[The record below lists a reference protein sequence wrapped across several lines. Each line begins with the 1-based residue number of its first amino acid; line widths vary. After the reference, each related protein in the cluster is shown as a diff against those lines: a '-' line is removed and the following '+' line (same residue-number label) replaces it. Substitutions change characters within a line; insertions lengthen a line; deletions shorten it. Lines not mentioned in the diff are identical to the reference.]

1 MALVNDEDV
10 LEACICIGLNMI
22 EVSLP
27 LSQKMIYIGPVPHF
41 MVFGVMILCPE
52 MICTG
57 VVVGI
62 IVFENVDFVVA
73 VLIDVDESN
82 VFVNGDVVLFIE
94 LRFV

>member
-1 MALVNDEDV
+1 
-10 LEACICIGLNMI
+10 
-22 EVSLP
+22 
-27 LSQKMIYIGPVPHF
+27 MIYTGPVPDC
-41 MVFGVMILCPE
+41 MVFVVMVLFPDTIR
-52 MICTG
+52 TG

-73 VLIDVDESN
+73 VLFDVDESN

>member
-1 MALVNDEDV
+1 
-10 LEACICIGLNMI
+10 
-22 EVSLP
+22 
-27 LSQKMIYIGPVPHF
+27 MIYTGPVPDF
-41 MVFGVMILCPE
+41 MVILCPD

-73 VLIDVDESN
+73 VLIDVYESN

-94 LRFV
+94 LLFV

>member
-1 MALVNDEDV
+1 
-10 LEACICIGLNMI
+10 
-22 EVSLP
+22 
-27 LSQKMIYIGPVPHF
+27 MIYTGPVPDC
-41 MVFGVMILCPE
+41 MVFVVMVLFSD

>member
-1 MALVNDEDV
+1 
-10 LEACICIGLNMI
+10 
-22 EVSLP
+22 
-27 LSQKMIYIGPVPHF
+27 MIYTGPVPDC
-41 MVFGVMILCPE
+41 MVFVVMVLFPD

>member
-1 MALVNDEDV
+1 
-10 LEACICIGLNMI
+10 
-22 EVSLP
+22 
-27 LSQKMIYIGPVPHF
+27 MIYTGPVPDC
-41 MVFGVMILCPE
+41 MVFVVMVLFPDT
-52 MICTG
+52 ICTG

-62 IVFENVDFVVA
+62 IVFKNVDFVVA

>member
-1 MALVNDEDV
+1 
-10 LEACICIGLNMI
+10 
-22 EVSLP
+22 
-27 LSQKMIYIGPVPHF
+27 MIYTGPVPDC
-41 MVFGVMILCPE
+41 MVFVVMVLFPDT
-52 MICTG
+52 ICTG

-62 IVFENVDFVVA
+62 IVVENVDFVVA

>member
-1 MALVNDEDV
+1 
-10 LEACICIGLNMI
+10 
-22 EVSLP
+22 
-27 LSQKMIYIGPVPHF
+27 MIYTGPVPDC
-41 MVFGVMILCPE
+41 MVFVVMVLFPDTIR
-52 MICTG
+52 TG

-62 IVFENVDFVVA
+62 IVFDNVDFVVA

>member
-1 MALVNDEDV
+1 
-10 LEACICIGLNMI
+10 
-22 EVSLP
+22 
-27 LSQKMIYIGPVPHF
+27 MIYTGPVPDC
-41 MVFGVMILCPE
+41 MVFVVMVLFPDT
-52 MICTG
+52 ICTG
-57 VVVGI
+57 VVVAI

>member
-1 MALVNDEDV
+1 
-10 LEACICIGLNMI
+10 
-22 EVSLP
+22 
-27 LSQKMIYIGPVPHF
+27 MIYTGPVPDC
-41 MVFGVMILCPE
+41 MVFVVMVLFPDT
-52 MICTG
+52 ICAG

-82 VFVNGDVVLFIE
+82 VFVNGDYVLFIE

>member
-1 MALVNDEDV
+1 
-10 LEACICIGLNMI
+10 
-22 EVSLP
+22 
-27 LSQKMIYIGPVPHF
+27 MIYTGPVPHF
-41 MVFGVMILCPE
+41 MVFVVMVLFPD

>member
-1 MALVNDEDV
+1 
-10 LEACICIGLNMI
+10 
-22 EVSLP
+22 
-27 LSQKMIYIGPVPHF
+27 MIYTGPVPDC
-41 MVFGVMILCPE
+41 MVFVVMVLFPDT
-52 MICTG
+52 ICKG

-73 VLIDVDESN
+73 VFIDVDESN

>member
-1 MALVNDEDV
+1 
-10 LEACICIGLNMI
+10 
-22 EVSLP
+22 
-27 LSQKMIYIGPVPHF
+27 MIYTGPVSDC
-41 MVFGVMILCPE
+41 MVFVVMVLFPDT
-52 MICTG
+52 ICAG

-73 VLIDVDESN
+73 VFIDVDESN

>member
-1 MALVNDEDV
+1 
-10 LEACICIGLNMI
+10 
-22 EVSLP
+22 
-27 LSQKMIYIGPVPHF
+27 MIYTGPVPDC
-41 MVFGVMILCPE
+41 MVFVVMVLFPDT
-52 MICTG
+52 ICTG
-57 VVVGI
+57 VVVSI

>member
-1 MALVNDEDV
+1 
-10 LEACICIGLNMI
+10 
-22 EVSLP
+22 
-27 LSQKMIYIGPVPHF
+27 MIYTGPVPDC
-41 MVFGVMILCPE
+41 MVFVVMVLFSD

-82 VFVNGDVVLFIE
+82 VFVNGDVVLFLE

>member
-1 MALVNDEDV
+1 
-10 LEACICIGLNMI
+10 
-22 EVSLP
+22 
-27 LSQKMIYIGPVPHF
+27 MIYTGPVPDC
-41 MVFGVMILCPE
+41 MVFAVMVLFPD